1 MEDLLKS
8 IGQRICT
15 QRKLMGYTQEQLSE
29 MMDVSIQ
36 MISNLE
42 RGNKSIK
49 IENLL
54 KVCSILNVSTDYIL
68 KGEYSETDKNTLFE
82 KIKNLSDRDYQIVNH
97 LVDCFLMND

>member
-8 IGQRICT
+8 IGHRICT

-97 LVDCFLMND
+97 LVDCFFDE